1 VQTTLLSL
9 AVAIILA
16 LVTAL
21 VGPLLVDW
29 GRWRTT
35 FEAEA
40 TRLVGMPVRVSGRID
55 ARLLPT
61 PSLQLNG
68 IEVGAP
74 GREPKLRARSLAVE
88 FGLGPLLR
96 GQWRAAQLRLD
107 APEVTLGVDADGRID
122 VPQVSIA
129 FDPDQLAF
137 EQVAIENGRIALA
150 DGASGTRA
158 TLEQLS
164 FKGEVRSLIGPF
176 KGEGAFV
183 SAGQLYGYRLAGS
196 RRGDEGGQRMRL
208 NLDPADQP
216 LTIETDGTASF
227 EGGHPRYEGNLVLTR
242 PAGFALRNGRTIT
255 SDPWRETSKI
265 TATPASVLFEQ
276 LELQYGTEDRA
287 IKLGGT
293 AELKFGAKARF
304 DAVLSA
310 RQIDIDRAVL
320 AADAPQRTPVAL
332 LHSMTE
338 TLSEFTRPSIPVKIG
353 LGIDTATLAGA
364 TILGLRGD
372 IRAEAGAW
380 SIDTLEFRAPGA
392 TQVRASGSL
401 KLVAGSPEFAGP
413 ASIDSA
419 DPKTLIAWLEGR
431 LDAPRATIGA
441 LRLRGDVTL
450 GAQRLAVED
459 LRAEFDRKTIEGR
472 LAYVFAADQRPARLD
487 AALTAREI
495 DIDGALAF
503 ADKALAGSTF
513 ERPGEIALALDF
525 GRARYAGIEA
535 KGATANLKFDSSGLV
550 IERLA
555 VADFGGAVL
564 KANGRIDASAPSWR
578 GSITLGLEAQRL
590 TGVAALA
597 ARFAPGAADTLQ
609 TLSRRAASAK
619 LTAKLD
625 VAPATT
631 AADAKTSAKLAL
643 DGTIAGVRVKVV
655 VEGNGVTAS
664 PRAAD
669 IRLDGRL
676 DADEGAALAA
686 LVGLDRLAVVDQ
698 RPARLTFAAN
708 GPAGGDLRIDAKL
721 TGAGL
726 DVAARGTL
734 SLADAHPRGAFDLN
748 LTAADARLP
757 RRNPGIAMPVS
768 LGTRV
773 SLDGERLDL
782 GALDARIAGARLKG
796 QLGLTLGSPTRV
808 EGRLEADTIDAA
820 AVIGAAIGAPMVAR
834 RDAPWSP
841 EPFVA
846 GPLADVEGRLD
857 FSVANATLASGLTG
871 RQLRG
876 TVRIAPGAI
885 MLDKLEGVLAE
896 GRFIAQADVR
906 AAATG
911 VSTRMQ
917 VSIVNADLAAL
928 LPRAAAG
935 RASGRVTLGFDAS
948 GAGLSPAALIG
959 ALQGHGTASVE
970 HLLLTGL
977 DPNAIDA
984 AARAAER
991 GVSLDGIRIGDIVRT
1006 ALDDGRLNIPDAGGT
1021 LAISGG
1027 RLMLVPLVT
1036 PAQGADVAISGSYDL
1051 SADVLDAR
1059 FDLTGAPRQN
1069 GPSGQRP
1076 ALSVALKGPLE
1087 APRRSEDVTALVNWL
1102 TLRSVEREAK
1112 RVEAAERAASR
1123 VKAQEEAALRR
1134 AQEAAAAAAAAAR
1147 VQEAAAAA
1155 AAAAARADQT
1165 AGIPV
1170 GPRPDRAPDLPP
1182 TVDITTPP
1190 VAVPAAKPRQ
1200 APTAADRGSSTR
1212 SAAPPLVITPPS
1224 LR

>member
-1 VQTTLLSL
+1 VQTTLLGL

-35 FEAEA
+35 FETEA

-55 ARLLPT
+55 ARLLPA

-68 IEVGAP
+68 IEIGAP
-74 GREPKLRARSLAVE
+74 GHEPKLRARSLEVG

-122 VPQVSIA
+122 VPQVSIG
-129 FDPDQLAF
+129 FDPDQLSF
-137 EQVAIENGRIALA
+137 DQVAIENGRVALA
-150 DGASGTRA
+150 DATSGTRA

-183 SAGQLYGYRLAGS
+183 SSGQLYGYRIGGG
-196 RRGDEGGQRMRL
+196 RRGDDGGQRLRL

-216 LTIETDGTASF
+216 LTIETDGTVSV
-227 EGGHPRYEGNLVLTR
+227 EGGHPRYEGNLVLAR
-242 PAGFALRNGRTIT
+242 PAGFALRDGRTIT

-276 LELQYGTEDRA
+276 LEVQFGTEDRA
-287 IKLGGT
+287 VKLAGT
-293 AELKFGAKARF
+293 AELKLGAKPRF

-310 RQIDIDRAVL
+310 RQLDIDRAVL

-332 LHSMTE
+332 LHSMSD

-353 LGIDTATLAGA
+353 IGIDAATLGGA
-364 TILGLRGD
+364 PLIGLRGD

-392 TQVRASGSL
+392 TQVRASGNL
-401 KLVAGSPEFAGP
+401 KLAAGSLEFAGP

-431 LDAPRATIGA
+431 LDAPRPTIGA
-441 LRLRGDVTL
+441 LRLRGDVTV

-472 LAYVFAADQRPARLD
+472 LAYVFAADRRPARLD
-487 AALTAREI
+487 AALTAPEI

-513 ERPGEIALALDF
+513 ERPREIALALDF
-525 GRARYAGIEA
+525 GRAQYAGIEA

-564 KANGRIDASAPSWR
+564 KANGRIDTTGPSWR
-578 GSITLGLEAQRL
+578 GSVMLGLEAQRL

-597 ARFAPGAADTLQ
+597 ARFAPGAADTLA

-619 LTAKLD
+619 LTARLD

-631 AADAKTSAKLAL
+631 AADARTAAKLVV
-643 DGTIAGVRVKVV
+643 DGAIAGVRVKVV
-655 VEGNGVTAS
+655 AEGNGVTAS
-664 PRAAD
+664 PRTAD

-676 DADEGAALAA
+676 EADEGAALAT

-698 RPARLTFAAN
+698 RPARLTFLAN
-708 GPAGGDLRIDAKL
+708 GPAGGDLRIDAKFN
-721 TGAGL
+721 GAGL
-726 DVAARGTL
+726 DAAARGTL

-748 LTAADARLP
+748 VTAADARLP
-757 RRNPGIAMPVS
+757 RRNPGIAMPLT

-782 GALDARIAGARLKG
+782 AALDARIAGARLRG
-796 QLGLTLGSPTRV
+796 QLGLALGSPTRV

-820 AVIGAAIGAPMVAR
+820 AVIGAAIGTPTVAR

-857 FSVANATLASGLTG
+857 FAVANATLASGLTG

-876 TVRIAPGAI
+876 TVRFAPAAI

-896 GRFIAQADVR
+896 GRLIAQADVR
-906 AAATG
+906 AAAAG
-911 VSTRMQ
+911 VAARMQ
-917 VSIVNADLAAL
+917 VSLVNADLAAL

-935 RASGRVTLGFDAS
+935 RASGRITLGFEAN

-959 ALQGHGTASVE
+959 ALRGQGTASVE
-970 HLLLTGL
+970 HLLLAGL

-991 GVSLDGIRIGDIVRT
+991 GVSLDGVRIGDIVRT

-1021 LAISGG
+1021 LAIAGG
-1027 RLMLVPLVT
+1027 RLTLTPVVT

-1051 SADVLDAR
+1051 AADTLDAR
-1059 FDLTGAPRQN
+1059 FDLSGAPRQN

-1076 ALSVALKGPLE
+1076 VLTVALKGPLD
-1087 APRRSEDVTALVNWL
+1087 APRRSEDVSALVSWL

-1112 RVEAAERAASR
+1112 RLEAAERDAR
-1123 VKAQEEAALRR
+1123 RIKAQEEAALRR
-1134 AQEAAAAAAAAAR
+1134 AQEA
-1147 VQEAAAAA
+1147 VAAAA

-1165 AGIPV
+1165 AGIPLA
-1170 GPRPDRAPDLPP
+1170 PAAEKAPDLPP
-1182 TVDITTPP
+1182 TIDITTPP
-1190 VAVPAAKPRQ
+1190 ATVPAARPRQ
-1200 APTAADRGSSTR
+1200 APARPTAS
-1212 SAAPPLVITPPS
+1212 PLVITPPNV
-1224 LR
+1224 R

>member
-1 VQTTLLSL
+1 VQTTLLGL
-9 AVAIILA
+9 GVAIILA

-21 VGPLLVDW
+21 VGPLFVDW

-40 TRLVGMPVRVSGRID
+40 TRLVGMPVRVSGSID

-61 PSLQLNG
+61 PSLLLND

-74 GREPKLRARSLAVE
+74 GGEPKLRARSLGVE

-107 APEVTLGVDADGRID
+107 APEVTLGLGPDGRID
-122 VPQVSIA
+122 VPQVAIA
-129 FDPDQLAF
+129 FNPDQLSF
-137 EQVAIENGRIALA
+137 EQVAIENGRVALA
-150 DGASGTRA
+150 DVASGTRT

-164 FKGEVRSLIGPF
+164 FKGEVRSLLGPF

-183 SAGQLYGYRLAGS
+183 ASGRLYGYRVAGG
-196 RRGDEGGQRMRL
+196 RRGDDGDLRLRL

-216 LTIETDGTASF
+216 LTIETDGTVSF
-227 EGGHPRYEGNLVLTR
+227 DGGHPRYDGNLVLAR
-242 PAGFALRNGRTIT
+242 PAGFKLRDGRTVA
-255 SDPWRETSKI
+255 SDPWREASKI

-276 LELQYGTEDRA
+276 LEVQYGIEDRA

-293 AELKFGAKARF
+293 AELKFGAKPRF

-310 RQIDIDRAVL
+310 RQVDIDRAVL
-320 AADAPQRTPVAL
+320 AADAPQRTPAAL
-332 LHSMTE
+332 MHS
-338 TLSEFTRPSIPVKIG
+338 LSDTFSDLTRPSIPVKIG
-353 LGIDTATLAGA
+353 IGIDTATLAGA

-372 IRAEAGAW
+372 LRAEGGAW

-401 KLVAGSPEFAGP
+401 RLAGGAAEFAGP

-441 LRLRGDVTL
+441 LQLRGDVTL

-487 AALTAREI
+487 AALTAPEI

-513 ERPGEIALALDF
+513 ERPREIALALDF
-525 GRARYAGIEA
+525 GRAHYAGVEA
-535 KGATANLKFDSSGLV
+535 KGATANLKFDASGLV

-564 KANGRIDASAPSWR
+564 KANGRIDTSAPSWR
-578 GSITLGLEAQRL
+578 GSIALGLEAQRL
-590 TGVAALA
+590 TGLAALA
-597 ARFAPGAADTLQ
+597 ARFAPGAADTLA

-631 AADAKTSAKLAL
+631 AADAKTAAKLAV
-643 DGTIAGVRVKVV
+643 DGAIAGVRVKLSA
-655 VEGNGVTAS
+655 EGNGVATA
-664 PRAAD
+664 PAAAD
-669 IRLDGRL
+669 LRLEARL
-676 DADEGAALAA
+676 EADEGTALAT

-698 RPARLTFAAN
+698 RPARLIFTAN
-708 GPAGGDLRIDAKL
+708 GPAGGDLRVDAKF

-726 DVAARGTL
+726 DAAARGAL

-757 RRNPGIAMPVS
+757 RRSPGIAMPVS
-768 LGTRV
+768 LGARV
-773 SLDGERLDL
+773 SLDGDRLDL
-782 GALDARIAGARLKG
+782 GELDARVAGARLKG
-796 QLGLTLGSPTRV
+796 QLALALGSPTRLD
-808 EGRLEADTIDAA
+808 GRLEADTIDAA
-820 AVIGAAIGAPMVAR
+820 AVIAAAIGAPTVVR
-834 RDAPWSP
+834 RDAPWSA

-857 FSVANATLASGLTG
+857 FAVANATLASGLTG

-885 MLDKLEGVLAE
+885 MLDRIEGVLAD
-896 GRFIAQADVR
+896 GRLIAQADVR
-906 AAATG
+906 AAAPG
-911 VSTRMQ
+911 VSSRMQ
-917 VSIVNADLAAL
+917 VSLVNADLAAL

-935 RASGRVTLGFDAS
+935 RASGRITLAFDAG

-959 ALQGHGTASVE
+959 ALHGQGTASVE
-970 HLLLTGL
+970 HLLLAGL

-991 GVSLDGIRIGDIVRT
+991 GVSLDGVRIGDIVRT
-1006 ALDDGRLNIPDAGGT
+1006 ALEDGRLNIPDAGGT
-1021 LAISGG
+1021 LALAGG
-1027 RLMLVPLVT
+1027 RLTLVPLVT
-1036 PAQGADVAISGSYDL
+1036 PAQGADVAIAGSYDL
-1051 SADVLDAR
+1051 AADALDAR
-1059 FDLTGAPRQN
+1059 FDLTGAARPN

-1076 ALSVALKGPLE
+1076 ALTVALKGPLE
-1087 APRRSEDVTALVNWL
+1087 APRRSEDVSALVTWL
-1102 TLRSVEREAK
+1102 TLGSIEREAK

-1123 VKAQEEAALRR
+1123 MKAQEEAVLRR
-1134 AQEAAAAAAAAAR
+1134 ARE
-1147 VQEAAAAA
+1147 

-1170 GPRPDRAPDLPP
+1170 APALDKAPDLPP
-1182 TVDITTPP
+1182 TIDIITSP
-1190 VAVPAAKPRQ
+1190 VTVPAAKPRP
-1200 APTAADRGSSTR
+1200 APSDRSSLVR
-1212 SAAPPLVITPPS
+1212 PAAPPLVITPPTV
-1224 LR
+1224 R

>member
-1 VQTTLLSL
+1 VQTTLLGL
-9 AVAIILA
+9 TVAIILA

-21 VGPLLVDW
+21 VGPLFVDW

-61 PSLQLNG
+61 PSLLLNG

-74 GREPKLRARSLAVE
+74 GHEPKLRARSLGVE
-88 FGLGPLLR
+88 FGLGPLMR

-122 VPQVSIA
+122 VPQVAIA
-129 FDPDQLAF
+129 FDPDQLSF
-137 EQVAIENGRIALA
+137 EQVAIENGRVALA
-150 DGASGTRA
+150 DGASGARA
-158 TLEQLS
+158 TLEQIS
-164 FKGEVRSLIGPF
+164 FKGEIRSVIGPF

-183 SAGQLYGYRLAGS
+183 SSGQLYGYRIAGG
-196 RRGDEGGQRMRL
+196 RRGDDGGLRLRL
-208 NLDPADQP
+208 NLDPVDRP
-216 LTIETDGTASF
+216 LTIESDGTVTV
-227 EGGHPRYEGNLVLTR
+227 EGGHPRFEGNLVLAR
-242 PAGFALRNGRTIT
+242 PAGVALRDGRTIT
-255 SDPWRETSKI
+255 GDPWHETSKI

-276 LELQYGTEDRA
+276 LDVRYGIEDRA

-293 AELKFGAKARF
+293 AELKLGAKPRF

-320 AADAPQRTPVAL
+320 GADAPQRTPVAL
-332 LHSMTE
+332 LHSMSDTF
-338 TLSEFTRPSIPVKIG
+338 SDFTRPSIPIKIG
-353 LGIDTATLAGA
+353 LGVDAATLGGA
-364 TILGLRGD
+364 TILGLHGD

-401 KLVAGSPEFAGP
+401 KLAGGSAEFTGP

-450 GAQRLAVED
+450 GAQRLAVEE

-472 LAYVFAADQRPARLD
+472 LAYVFAADRRPARLD
-487 AALTAREI
+487 AALTAPEI

-525 GRARYAGIEA
+525 GRAQYAGIEA
-535 KGATANLKFDSSGLV
+535 KGATANLKLDSSGLV

-564 KANGRIDASAPSWR
+564 KANGRIDTSAPSWR
-578 GSITLGLEAQRL
+578 GSIAVALEAQRL
-590 TGVAALA
+590 AGVTALA
-597 ARFAPGAADTLQ
+597 ARFAPAAADTLQ

-631 AADAKTSAKLAL
+631 AADAKTAAKLAV
-643 DGTIAGVRVKVV
+643 DGVIAGVRIKLTAD
-655 VEGNGVTAS
+655 GNGLAAA
-664 PRAAD
+664 PGAAD

-676 DADEGAALAA
+676 EADDGAALAT

-698 RPARLTFAAN
+698 RAARLTFTAN

-721 TGAGL
+721 NGAGL
-726 DVAARGTL
+726 DAAARGTL
-734 SLADAHPRGAFDLN
+734 SLADWHPRGTFDLN
-748 LTAADARLP
+748 VTAADARLP
-757 RRNPGIAMPVS
+757 RRYPGVAMPVA
-768 LGTRV
+768 LATRV

-796 QLGLTLGSPTRV
+796 QVGLALGSPMRV
-808 EGRLEADTIDAA
+808 EGRLDADTIDAA
-820 AVIGAAIGAPMVAR
+820 AVIAAAIGAPPAAR
-834 RDAPWSP
+834 RDVPWSP

-876 TVRIAPGAI
+876 TVRFAPAAI
-885 MLDKLEGVLAE
+885 MLDRFEGGLAD
-896 GRFIAQADVR
+896 GRLVAQADVR
-906 AAATG
+906 AGATG
-911 VSTRMQ
+911 VTARMK
-917 VSIVNADLAAL
+917 VSLANADLAAL
-928 LPRAAAG
+928 VPRAAAG
-935 RASGRVTLGFDAS
+935 RASGRVTLTFDAG

-959 ALQGHGTASVE
+959 GLHGQGTASVE
-970 HLLLTGL
+970 QLLLAGL

-984 AARAAER
+984 ASRAAER
-991 GVSLDGIRIGDIVRT
+991 GVSLDGVRIGDIVRT

-1021 LAISGG
+1021 LAISDG
-1027 RLMLVPLVT
+1027 RLTLVPLVT

-1051 SADVLDAR
+1051 AADALDAR
-1059 FDLTGAPRQN
+1059 FDLTGALRQN

-1076 ALSVALKGPLE
+1076 ALTVALKGPLE
-1087 APRRSEDVTALVNWL
+1087 APRRSEDVSALVSWL
-1102 TLRSVEREAK
+1102 TLRSVEREAQ
-1112 RVEAAERAASR
+1112 RLEAAERDAR
-1123 VKAQEEAALRR
+1123 RIKAQEEAALRR
-1134 AQEAAAAAAAAAR
+1134 AREAAA
-1147 VQEAAAAA
+1147 V
-1155 AAAAARADQT
+1155 AAAARAEQT
-1165 AGIPV
+1165 AGIPS
-1170 GPRPDRAPDLPP
+1170 GPPAEKAPDLPP
-1182 TVDITTPP
+1182 TIDIITPP
-1190 VAVPAAKPRQ
+1190 ITVPAARPRQ
-1200 APTAADRGSSTR
+1200 APATSDRGPVPRPTAS
-1212 SAAPPLVITPPS
+1212 PLVITPTV
-1224 LR
+1224 R